1 MTERTEEGRCPRRTY
16 LRRLRVVG
24 VMEAVGEEEDRES
37 VEEAELMAI
46 REEEEAPSDEDM
58 SRLISSLL
66 RRDTVGGQQ
75 IVMETKEL
83 TSGPDSVAPPPPL
96 T

>member
-1 MTERTEEGRCPRRTY
+1 M
-16 LRRLRVVG
+16 VG

-66 RRDTVGGQQ
+66 RRDTVRGQE
-75 IVMETKEL
+75 IAMET
-83 TSGPDSVAPPPPL
+83 
-96 T
+96 